1 MKLQF
6 FLVNFCTPSIE
17 KLLNIFQFSLDDR
30 CMIYKNLYKQL
41 SFNNDLHLLTKNDIE
56 SYVSYSFINRND
68 LLIDFV
74 LNSYVFDKE
83 LDCTGI
89 SSFLKMN
96 NSIKNDLFLLILLYL
111 LSSCSD
117 KKLSNFIIKNF
128 HPKYYEL
135 IENKKVSTLCNFDQY
150 FVALG
155 QILADELI
163 STNIS
168 FEKMEF
174 KFDMDYSSIF
184 NTIALDGRDNYF
196 ILNIIFEC
204 LNELK
209 NKGKNIN
216 KNIQNILWYI
226 PILFNSLYDIANNN
240 LRFANLFASLCTS
253 QQKNIIHNK
262 IYNRSIQKYF

>member
-1 MKLQF
+1 M
-6 FLVNFCTPSIE
+6 
-17 KLLNIFQFSLDDR
+17 
-30 CMIYKNLYKQL
+30 
-41 SFNNDLHLLTKNDIE
+41 
-56 SYVSYSFINRND
+56 
-68 LLIDFV
+68 IDFA

-96 NSIKNDLFLLILLYL
+96 NSIKNDLFLLILLYS

-209 NKGKNIN
+209 NKGKNIS

-226 PILFNSLYDIANNN
+226 PILFNSSSYDVKDNDLTFAKLY
-240 LRFANLFASLCTS
+240 ASLCTS

-262 IYNRSIQKYF
+262 IYNSSIQKYF